1 MGMSLKIDDG
11 LSHQLSPALDEPIT
25 LHYLSSWREDISME
39 VTKEDIG
46 IGLGWSGR

>member
-25 LHYLSSWREDISME
+25 LDYLSSWREDISMGGYKGGYWDRIRME
-39 VTKEDIG
+39 
-46 IGLGWSGR
+46 W